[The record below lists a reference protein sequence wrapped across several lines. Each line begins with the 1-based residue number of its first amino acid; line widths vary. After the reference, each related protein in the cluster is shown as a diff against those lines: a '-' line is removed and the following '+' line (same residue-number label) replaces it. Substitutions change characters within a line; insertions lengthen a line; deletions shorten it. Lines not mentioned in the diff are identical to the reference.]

1 MPKKKRRKQHKGKLT
16 PKQEQFCRFYLGESK
31 FNGTDAARR
40 AGYKAKSDHV
50 FHVIAGENLR
60 KPAVIAY
67 IDQLLA
73 ENGYTNQAIIKCLTD
88 IATFD
93 VRSLLTIH
101 EDGSVTFKGG
111 FDELTKSPS
120 ISNIRLFDGK
130 ISEIKFADPQRS
142 LETIAKLRGM
152 LKENVEVDLKVDEM
166 VSSILNGTISVEK
179 LTELAKK
186 LGSIAAGSGS
196 QGETGD

>member
-1 MPKKKRRKQHKGKLT
+1 MPKKKRLKSRKGKLT
-16 PKQEQFCRFYLGESK
+16 QRQEQFCRYYLGESK
-31 FNGTDAARR
+31 FNGTDAAKR

-50 FHVIAGENLR
+50 FQVIATENLS
-60 KPAVIAY
+60 KPVILARL
-67 IDQLLA
+67 DQLLA

-93 VRSLLTIH
+93 VSSLLTIH
-101 EDGSVTFKGG
+101 KDGSVTFKGG
-111 FDELTKSPS
+111 FDELKKAPP

-166 VSSILNGTISVEK
+166 VSAILNGTISVEK

-186 LGSIAAGSGS
+186 LGAVAAGSGS
-196 QGETGD
+196 QG